1 MSITFF
7 AHHGCP
13 YAQRVAIVLAEKD
26 IPHLRRDVDF
36 RQKPA
41 DFLAASPLGQVPALR
56 VEDASVFD
64 SLAICEYLDEQ
75 HLPRLHPEDALRRAH
90 HRAWMAFGNALLQ
103 SIGGFFKTR
112 DPDAFVAYR
121 QEIVDRL
128 AMLERELT
136 RAPYFDGA
144 SFSMVDVVFAPIF
157 RYFDAFSRMERFDFF
172 NGLTR
177 VPAWRYQLAQRPS
190 VAGAVQADFVPKL
203 VAYLQTRGSVFA
215 SAGQAQEVAMSRK
228 R

>member
-13 YAQRVAIVLAEKD
+13 YVQRVAIVLAEKG
-26 IPHLRRDVDF
+26 IPHLRRDIDF

-41 DFLAASPLGQVPALR
+41 DFLAASPLGQVPALL
-56 VEDASVFD
+56 VEGGSLFD
-64 SLAICEYLDEQ
+64 SLAICEYLDD
-75 HLPRLHPEDALRRAH
+75 HYVPRIHPEDFARRGH

-103 SIGGFFKTR
+103 SIGGFFKAR
-112 DPDAFVAYR
+112 DQDAFVACR
-121 QEIVDRL
+121 KEIVDRL

-172 NGLTR
+172 AGLTR
-177 VPAWRYQLAQRPS
+177 VPAWRRELAQRPS
-190 VAGAVQADFVPKL
+190 VAGAVDPDFVPKL
-203 VAYLQTRGSVFA
+203 VAYLQARGSVF
-215 SAGQAQEVAMSRK
+215 SRHAAK
-228 R
+228 QSGDD